1 MYVLERNFLNKKY
14 YYLFVKERRRNN
26 KKEEKGKKGKKGKF
40 SMISFKNKCTIYEL
54 ILTSLTL
61 FFYLTLCF
69 SRLYLGMHT
78 LDEIL
83 LGFVFGLYSHF
94 FFNIWIE
101 DKLKQ
106 GLEYLKGRTYNRC
119 KAFIICLFIHIC
131 LLSVG
136 VV

>member
-1 MYVLERNFLNKKY
+1 MYVLERSFNNKKY
-14 YYLFVKERRRNN
+14 YYLFVRERERKNV
-26 KKEEKGKKGKKGKF
+26 ELVKGKKKIYGKV
-40 SMISFKNKCTIYEL
+40 KCHIYEL
-54 ILTSLTL
+54 ILTTLTL
-61 FFYLTLCF
+61 FFYLVLCF

-106 GLEYLKGRTYNRC
+106 GLEYLK
-119 KAFIICLFIHIC
+119 
-131 LLSVG
+131 
-136 VV
+136 